1 MDHFWQFQSNSCI
14 YLLINSNGREEKDEE
29 DGSEDGSDDEK
40 DRRLEEDDQQ
50 EEDDIVTSIVRNCG
64 SKFYT
69 YGIDLSDVDMDEAQD
84 ALHQLSLHIR
94 IEKAIASGAYDFNNI
109 NYSFDEDNDDNQF
122 YNLLSSL
129 DISADELQDGDIMN
143 IQLAIAV
150 KSGAL
155 KEYLEANAAY
165 GAIVED
171 WEGTIQGFFYSL
183 GAEDVDLGDIS
194 TYLAADIYNTAYDL
208 EELSCQKAMLSQFG
222 KKGAKKYGYLET
234 FTFTDFMNEAAEK
247 GVTPGQLVGIV
258 LASILGFVAMCVI
271 LYKNMMRKAEKKAQ
285 GSRRRPLLGGT
296 AV

>member
-1 MDHFWQFQSNSCI
+1 MPYLFI
-14 YLLINSNGREEKDEE
+14 YPNGREDRDEE
-29 DGSEDGSDDEK
+29 DDKDDEK
-40 DRRLEEDDQQ
+40 DRRLEEEDDQQ
-50 EEDDIVTSIVRNCG
+50 QEDDIVTSIVRNCG

-69 YGIDLSDVDMDEAQD
+69 YGIDLSNVDMDEAKD

-129 DISADELQDGDIMN
+129 DISEDELEDGDIMN

-150 KSGAL
+150 KNGSL
-155 KEYLEANAAY
+155 KEYLQANAAY
-165 GAIVED
+165 GTVNED

-183 GAEDVDLGDIS
+183 GAEDVDLEDIS
-194 TYLAADIYNTAYDL
+194 PYLAADIYNIAYDL
-208 EELSCQKAMLSQFG
+208 EELGCQKAMLSQFG
-222 KKGAKKYGYLET
+222 KKGAKKHGYLET
-234 FTFTDFMNEAAEK
+234 FTFTDFMNSAAEK
-247 GVTPGQLVGIV
+247 GVTPGQIVGIV
-258 LASILGFVAMCVI
+258 LACILGFVAMCLV
-271 LYKNMMRKAEKKAQ
+271 LYKNLMRQAEKKAQ